1 MRKLLILIV
10 LLIVALLAMVQFG
23 PSLLF
28 GAESTPQDS
37 RPAAGPRAGPPL
49 ATANSL

>member
-1 MRKLLILIV
+1 MRKLIILIV
-10 LLIVALLAMVQFG
+10 LLIVALLAIAQFG

-28 GAESTPQDS
+28 GAESTPRDS
-37 RPAAGPRAGPPL
+37 RPAAGHRAGPPF